1 MKGDMNMARF
11 VKISSLCPAPYIV
24 DPQLDYSIAVD
35 EMINHWNNQ
44 FSQVLPDKPDL
55 IITHEA
61 CDRSPVY
68 SLESRLEYYRVRGNK
83 VRDFMR
89 KVAAENNCY
98 IAYSAAREMLDG
110 TWRNSTQIIDRNGNI
125 AGIYDK
131 NHLVI
136 EENTEAGIAYGKD
149 APIIKCDFG
158 TIGCAICFDLN
169 FEELRLKYAKARPD
183 LIVFSSM
190 YHGGLMQ
197 NYWAYSCRAH
207 FAGSIAGLQ
216 GTIISPVGET
226 IAKTTNYF
234 KYITVDVNLDC
245 EVIHL
250 DWNWDKIRA
259 AKEKYGSKFKMSDP
273 GYLGAVLISSESDEV
288 TINDII
294 KEFDFELLDDYF
306 NRSLAH
312 RHENLVP

>member
-1 MKGDMNMARF
+1 MSRF
-11 VKISSLCPAPYIV
+11 VKISSLCSAPYIV
-24 DPQLDYSIAVD
+24 DSKLDYNSAVD
-35 EMINHWNNQ
+35 KMINHWHNQ

-55 IITHEA
+55 VITHEA

-68 SLESRLEYYRVRGNK
+68 SLEKRLEYYRVRGNK

-89 KVAAENNCY
+89 GVAAENNCY
-98 IAYSAAREMLDG
+98 IAYSAAREMPDG

-136 EENTEAGIAYGKD
+136 EENTEAGILYGKD

-169 FEELRLKYAKARPD
+169 FDELRLKYAKARPD

-207 FAGSIAGLQ
+207 FAGSIAGLP
-216 GTIISPVGET
+216 GSIISPVGET
-226 IAKTTNYF
+226 IASTTNYF
-234 KYITVDVNLDC
+234 KYVTADVNLDS

-250 DWNWDKIRA
+250 DWNWDKIKA

-273 GYLGAVLISSESDEV
+273 GYLGAVLISSESGDV

-294 KEFDFELLDDYF
+294 KEFNFELLDDYF
-306 NRSLAH
+306 NRSLSH
-312 RHENLVP
+312 RHENLEL